1 MSQLDDKYSEIVG
14 KRELM
19 RRWHVDDFLRYLA
32 VEKNLA
38 KRTLEEYRDDLRIF
52 FDFFRPMIDE
62 GMTLANLDR
71 RTIQEFLAYLKMELN
86 YTPAG
91 LNRKLAT
98 LKGYFK
104 FLQREEIVENSPLR
118 DINGVKKGITLPRV
132 LSQEDMDTILEYTR
146 QRAASQTDW
155 KKRRDLAIIELFY
168 ATGMRLSEL
177 TSLNTIDVNFEEY
190 NLKIV
195 GKGNKERIVF
205 FNQSSYDALK
215 SYLEVRPSFNKKT
228 GALFLNR
235 FYNRMSPRAIEIMFN
250 KLKEEAGVFKDAS
263 PHTLRHSFATHLLEN
278 GADLVTIKELLGHSS
293 LSTTQIYTNVSKGY
307 IHDVY
312 DRTHPQK

>member
-1 MSQLDDKYSEIVG
+1 MSQLDDKCSEIIE

-19 RRWHVDDFLRYLA
+19 QRWHVDDFLRYLA

-52 FDFFRPMIDE
+52 FDFFKPMIDE
-62 GMTLANLDR
+62 GMTIENLDR
-71 RTIQEFLAYLKMELN
+71 RTIQEFLAYLKIELN

-104 FLQREEIVENSPLR
+104 FLQREEIIEISPMR

-132 LSQEDMDTILEYTR
+132 LSQQDMETILDYAR
-146 QRAASQTDW
+146 KRAESQTDW
-155 KKRRDLAIIELFY
+155 KHRRDLAILELFY

-177 TSLNTIDVNFEEY
+177 TSLNTIDINFEEFS
-190 NLKIV
+190 LKIV

-205 FNQSSYDALK
+205 FNQSACDALK
-215 SYLEVRPSFNKKT
+215 NYLEVRPSCRKKE

-250 KLKEEAGVFKDAS
+250 KIKSEAGVFKEAS

-278 GADLVTIKELLGHSS
+278 GADLVTIKELLGHSN

-307 IHDVY
+307 IHEVY